1 MRFAR
6 LAALVIAVSTTV
18 FAPIAPAVASAA
30 AHSPAGLSAPCC
42 GMRLHAHLSG
52 SAAYPSAHGSADY
65 QRNCCHREFT
75 VTVGDISSL
84 AGQTLAVWANGAKA
98 GTATVSSGG
107 SFFFHRSG
115 SGVPRLAPGDKVT
128 VKRPTGTLVA
138 SGTLR
143 RRMCC

>member
-1 MRFAR
+1 MRLAR
-6 LAALVIAVSTTV
+6 LAALLVAVSATLL
-18 FAPIAPAVASAA
+18 APAAPAVASAA
-30 AHSPAGLSAPCC
+30 AHSPAGPAAACC

-75 VTVGDISSL
+75 VRVSDISSL
-84 AGQTLAVWANGAKA
+84 ADQALAVWANGAKT
-98 GTATVSSGG
+98 GTATVSSSG
-107 SFFFHRSG
+107 SFYFHRSG
-115 SGVPRLAPGDKVT
+115 SGVPRLAPGDKVK
-128 VKRPTGTLVA
+128 VKTGTGTLVA